1 MQDFEKSFSDFLDSK
16 EYDKSE
22 EALFSMLRIA
32 YKAGWVAAGGVLPDS
47 QESNETD
54 KDKKAE

>member
-1 MQDFEKSFSDFLDSK
+1 MPDFEKSFSDFLDSK

-32 YKAGWVAAGGVLPDS
+32 YKAGWLAAGGELPNLHDCNADNNGS
-47 QESNETD
+47 EE
-54 KDKKAE
+54 

>member
-1 MQDFEKSFSDFLDSK
+1 MQDFEKSFSEFLDSK

-32 YKAGWVAAGGVLPDS
+32 YKVGWLAAGGELPNLQDYNADNNGNK
-47 QESNETD
+47 E
-54 KDKKAE
+54 